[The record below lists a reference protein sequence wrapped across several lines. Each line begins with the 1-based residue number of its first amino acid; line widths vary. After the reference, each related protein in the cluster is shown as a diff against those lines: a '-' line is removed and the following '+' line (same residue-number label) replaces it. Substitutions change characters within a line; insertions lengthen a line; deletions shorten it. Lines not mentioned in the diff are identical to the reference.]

1 VDRELVERGR
11 QGDREAYELLVRTSA
26 RRLYGIAR
34 RILRDADRA
43 EDAVQQALV
52 DIWLDLPKLRD
63 PDRFEAW
70 TYRLV
75 VRASIAEA
83 RRERHDVLTLR
94 SLSDAGPSTPD
105 GSRTT
110 EVRDELDRAFRAL
123 TPEHRA
129 VIVLHHHLGLPLTD
143 IASVLGLPYGT
154 VGSRLH
160 YGMRQLRR
168 ALEPPVAAV
177 ASKGRP
183 A

>member
-1 VDRELVERGR
+1 
-11 QGDREAYELLVRTSA
+11 
-26 RRLYGIAR
+26 
-34 RILRDADRA
+34 
-43 EDAVQQALV
+43 QQALV

-83 RRERHDVLTLR
+83 RRERRHASNLRTLPEVGG
-94 SLSDAGPSTPD
+94 ATPD
-105 GSRTT
+105 GSRST
-110 EVRDELDRAFRAL
+110 EVRDELDRAFRVL

-129 VIVLHHHLGLPLTD
+129 VIVLHHHLGLPLTE
-143 IASVLGLPYGT
+143 IASILGLPYGT

-160 YGMRQLRR
+160 YGMRHLRM
-168 ALEPPVAAV
+168 ALEPPSAAV
-177 ASKGRP
+177 APKGRP